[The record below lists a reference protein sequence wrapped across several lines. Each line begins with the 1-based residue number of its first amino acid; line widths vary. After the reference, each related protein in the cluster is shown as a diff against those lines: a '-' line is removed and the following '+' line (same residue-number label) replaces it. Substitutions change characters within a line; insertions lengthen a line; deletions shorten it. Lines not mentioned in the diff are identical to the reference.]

1 MSTFLVQIK
10 NATVY
15 LKDAPV
21 LKAIDWTVR
30 PGEHWALVGNN
41 GSGKTTLLKLIFGEL
56 LPIDGGTVYWFNSRT
71 WNGLADIREQVGY
84 VSAEYQENYDRNV
97 TGLEVVESGFFASI
111 GLWQK
116 VNARQKQ
123 RAEECLHLLEI
134 EPLSQKRFR
143 SMSYGEARR
152 VLLARALVHR
162 PTLLVLDEPCAG
174 LDIPTRERFLETL
187 QTLARK
193 TQMIYVTHHIEEIL
207 PAITHVLYLKD
218 GQIFRQGSKDSM
230 LQDKILS
237 EALGYPLTL
246 HQNNDRYWL
255 RANETP

>member
-1 MSTFLVQIK
+1 MSAFLVQIQ

-15 LKDAPV
+15 LNDTPA
-21 LKAIDWTVR
+21 LKAVDWTVR
-30 PGEHWALVGNN
+30 PGENWALVGNN

-56 LPIDGGTVYWFNSRT
+56 LPIDGGTVHWFNSRT
-71 WNGLADIREQVGY
+71 WNGLAEIREQVGY

-116 VNARQKQ
+116 VTGPQKQ

-134 EPLSQKRFR
+134 EYLGSKPFR

-162 PTLLVLDEPCAG
+162 PALLVLDEPCTG

-187 QTLARK
+187 QILSQE

-218 GQIFRQGSKDSM
+218 GQPFRQGKKDAM
-230 LQDKILS
+230 LQDEILS
-237 EALGYPLTL
+237 EALGHPLTL
-246 HQNNDRYWL
+246 HQTNGRYWA
-255 RANETP
+255 ANRRG

>member
-1 MSTFLVQIK
+1 MSAFLVQIK

-15 LKDAPV
+15 RNNNLV
-21 LKAIDWTVR
+21 LNSLNWTMR
-30 PGEHWALVGNN
+30 PGQHWALVGNN

-56 LPIDGGTVYWFNSRT
+56 LPIDGGTVHWFNSRT
-71 WNGLADIREQVGY
+71 WNGLADILEQIGY

-97 TGLEVVESGFFASI
+97 TGREVVESGFFSSI

-116 VNARQKQ
+116 VTSRQIQ

-134 EPLSQKRFR
+134 EHLRQKPFR

-162 PTLLVLDEPCAG
+162 PTLLVLDEPCSG

-187 QTLARK
+187 QKLSRK

-218 GQIFRQGSKDSM
+218 GSIFRQGPKDSM
-230 LQDKILS
+230 LKDEILS
-237 EALGYPLTL
+237 GALGHPLTL
-246 HQNNDRYWL
+246 HKNNGRFW
-255 RANETP
+255 AAS

>member
-1 MSTFLVQIK
+1 MSAFLVQIK

-15 LKDAPV
+15 LKDTPV
-21 LKAIDWTVR
+21 LKSIYWTVH

-56 LPIDGGTVYWFNSRT
+56 LPIDGGTVHWFNSRI
-71 WNGLADIREQVGY
+71 WNGLADIREHVGY

-97 TGLEVVESGFFASI
+97 TGREVVESGFFASI

-123 RAEECLHLLEI
+123 RAEECMHLLEI
-134 EPLSQKRFR
+134 EYLGQKRFR

-162 PTLLVLDEPCAG
+162 PTLLVLDEPCSG

-187 QTLARK
+187 QKLSRK

-207 PAITHVLYLKD
+207 PAISHVLYLKD
-218 GQIFRQGSKDSM
+218 GQIFRQGNKDSM

-246 HQNNDRYWL
+246 HKNNGRFWA
-255 RANETP
+255 ANRRR